1 MSAPFIESHIETRNN
16 VGGGVVAPTHN
27 ASHLKVQSP
36 MGNPRPRPKLL
47 PQKLVLI
54 REYLNLTQSQIKEA
68 LHLSQ
73 AARPRVSEY
82 ENGKRTPPLEVV
94 LGYSRLA
101 RVPME
106 SLVDDKISLSQ
117 LGTFDYEQLLQ
128 LEKLAVERKHTGQKK
143 RVPKLTE

>member
-1 MSAPFIESHIETRNN
+1 MWEEALWL
-16 VGGGVVAPTHN
+16 PTHN
-27 ASHLKVQSP
+27 ASHSKVQSS
-36 MGNPRPRPKLL
+36 MGNPRPRPRLL

-54 REYLNLTQSQIKEA
+54 REHLNLTQSQIKES

-117 LGTFDYEQLLQ
+117 LGTFDYEQLLR
-128 LEKLAVERKHTGQKK
+128 LEKFVVERTQARPKK
-143 RVPKLTE
+143 RLPKSTE

>member
-1 MSAPFIESHIETRNN
+1 
-16 VGGGVVAPTHN
+16 
-27 ASHLKVQSP
+27 
-36 MGNPRPRPKLL
+36 MGNPRPRPRLL

-54 REYLNLTQSQIKEA
+54 REHLNLTQSQIKES

-117 LGTFDYEQLLQ
+117 LGTFDYEQLLR
-128 LEKLAVERKHTGQKK
+128 LEKFAVERTQARPKK
-143 RVPKLTE
+143 RLPKSTE

>member
-1 MSAPFIESHIETRNN
+1 
-16 VGGGVVAPTHN
+16 
-27 ASHLKVQSP
+27 
-36 MGNPRPRPKLL
+36 MGNPRPRPRLL

-54 REYLNLTQSQIKEA
+54 RKHLNLSQSQIKES
-68 LHLSQ
+68 LHLSA

-106 SLVDDKISLSQ
+106 SLVDDNISVSQ
-117 LGTFDYEQLLQ
+117 LGTFDYEQLLM
-128 LEKLAVERKHTGQKK
+128 LERRTGQRKHTRQKK
-143 RVPKLTE
+143 HAD